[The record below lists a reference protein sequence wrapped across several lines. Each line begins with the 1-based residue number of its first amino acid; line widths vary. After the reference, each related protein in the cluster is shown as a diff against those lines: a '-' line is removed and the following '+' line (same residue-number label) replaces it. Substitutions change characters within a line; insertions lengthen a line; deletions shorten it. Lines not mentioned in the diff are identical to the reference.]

1 MSRRLIRLKKQD
13 NLLNDENIDF
23 VDQIYYINLAHR
35 HDRKNQIESQINK
48 LNLPSEKITRI
59 EAIKHQRGEI
69 GCGLSHIKAL
79 KEAKDNNYDN
89 IIILEDDFEI
99 TTNTSLFKKKL
110 NYFYNKYMDYNICLL
125 AGNIHRAKKMDYTIY
140 EALDVQTTS
149 GYIINKRF
157 FITLIENL
165 ETATEK
171 LLKGERKET
180 AAIDVW
186 WKKLQGE
193 NKKFY
198 LFIPKLGKQRAGYS
212 DIENRNTNY
221 GV

>member
-1 MSRRLIRLKKQD
+1 
-13 NLLNDENIDF
+13 
-23 VDQIYYINLAHR
+23 
-35 HDRKNQIESQINK
+35 
-48 LNLPSEKITRI
+48 
-59 EAIKHQRGEI
+59 
-69 GCGLSHIKAL
+69 
-79 KEAKDNNYDN
+79 
-89 IIILEDDFEI
+89 
-99 TTNTSLFKKKL
+99 
-110 NYFYNKYMDYNICLL
+110 MDYNICLL
-125 AGNIHRAKKMDYTIY
+125 AGNIHRAKKIDNIIY

-157 FITLIENL
+157 FNTLIENL

-198 LFIPKLGKQRAGYS
+198 LFIPKIGKQRAGYS

>member
-1 MSRRLIRLKKQD
+1 MSRRLRRLKKQD

-23 VDQIYYINLAHR
+23 MDQIYYINLAHR

-89 IIILEDDFEI
+89 IVILEDDFEI
-99 TTNTSLFKKKL
+99 ITNTALFKKKL

-125 AGNIHRAKKMDYTIY
+125 AGNIIKAKKIDNFIF

-157 FITLIENL
+157 FNTLIENL

-171 LLKGERKET
+171 LLKGERKEI

-198 LFIPKLGKQRAGYS
+198 LFIPKLGKQRPSFS